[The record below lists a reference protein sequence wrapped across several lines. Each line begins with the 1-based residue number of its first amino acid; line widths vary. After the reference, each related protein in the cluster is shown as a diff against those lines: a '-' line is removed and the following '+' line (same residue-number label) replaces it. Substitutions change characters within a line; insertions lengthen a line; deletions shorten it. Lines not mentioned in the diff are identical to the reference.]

1 MPGKREKVLD
11 YETYFM
17 LMALLV
23 KERSKD
29 PKTQVGAVIVKNNRL
44 LSTGY
49 NGTTKGLSDDEM
61 PWNSL
66 GETNGDLFQ
75 IKNSFVIHAE
85 ANALDLVRQDLTGA
99 SIYVT
104 LFPCHECAKRICNA
118 GISDVY
124 YLEDYKH
131 EDLMALSKKI
141 LTLGGVKIHKIT
153 PISKL
158 MAGLTSVEESLKQS
172 VEREKSLQKIRGK

>member
-66 GETNGDLFQ
+66 GEENGDLFQ

-158 MAGLTSVEESLKQS
+158 MVGLTSMEESLKQS

>member
-1 MPGKREKVLD
+1 MPGKRENVLD

-49 NGTTKGLSDDEM
+49 NGTPKGLSDDEM

-66 GETNGDLFQ
+66 GEENGDLFQ

-141 LTLGGVKIHKIT
+141 LTHGGVRIHKIT
-153 PISKL
+153 PVSKL
-158 MAGLTSVEESLKQS
+158 MDGLTSMEESLKQS
-172 VEREKSLQKIRGK
+172 VEREKSLQKIRRK